1 MDVHE
6 ALQAICSTGEGYC
19 WFCDDKLPGEE
30 EAIRTGWD
38 VKRVEGE
45 RVASIILVCPSC
57 GKLRSEKGEEG
68 LLRSLALKLERITC

>member
-6 ALQAICSTGEGYC
+6 ALRAIGTTGEGCCWYC
-19 WFCDDKLPGEE
+19 DRKLPEAE
-30 EAIRTGWD
+30 EAIRLGWD

-57 GKLRSEKGEEG
+57 GKLKEELGEEG
-68 LLRSLALKLERITC
+68 LLRNLAFKAPRLTC